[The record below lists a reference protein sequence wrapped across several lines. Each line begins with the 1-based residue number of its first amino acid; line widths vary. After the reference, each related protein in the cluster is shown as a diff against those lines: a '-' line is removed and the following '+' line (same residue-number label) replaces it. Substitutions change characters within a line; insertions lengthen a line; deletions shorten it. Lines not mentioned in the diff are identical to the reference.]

1 MRDFAERHALAL
13 VLALAVAGLA
23 ATALAAAI
31 TDASAGDISAYG
43 LFVVAIVAV
52 VLALWRNLS
61 SQRQAAATGQ
71 QAETA
76 RREALDSRLQRGA
89 EMLISEHRSTQFAGI
104 YLLDALADEYPDDY
118 AGLVDRM
125 IRAAEEA
132 RRSDDG

>member
-13 VLALAVAGLA
+13 VLTLAVAGLA
-23 ATALAAAI
+23 AAALASTLAGVPAA
-31 TDASAGDISAYG
+31 DISAYG
-43 LFVVAIVAV
+43 LFIVAIVAV

-89 EMLISEHRSTQFAGI
+89 EMLISEHPAVHLAGV
-104 YLLDALADEYPDDY
+104 YLLKSLAAEFPSEY
-118 AGLVDRM
+118 AGLVEAM
-125 IRAAEEA
+125 IAATERAPTH
-132 RRSDDG
+132 DD

>member
-13 VLALAVAGLA
+13 VLTLAVAGLA
-23 ATALAAAI
+23 TAALASALAGVPAA
-31 TDASAGDISAYG
+31 DISAYG
-43 LFVVAIVAV
+43 LFIVAIVAV

-89 EMLISEHRSTQFAGI
+89 EMLVSDHPSTRLAGI
-104 YLLDALADEYPDDY
+104 YLLNELARDYPDDY
-118 AGLVDRM
+118 ADLVDEM
-125 IRAAEEA
+125 IVSAEGA

>member
-23 ATALAAAI
+23 AAALASALAGVAA
-31 TDASAGDISAYG
+31 ADISAYG
-43 LFVVAIVAV
+43 LFIVAIVAV

-89 EMLISEHRSTQFAGI
+89 EMLISEYRPVHLAGVHLLRS
-104 YLLDALADEYPDDY
+104 LADEHPDDY

-125 IRAAEEA
+125 IRAAEGM

>member
-1 MRDFAERHALAL
+1 MAL

-23 ATALAAAI
+23 AAALAAAV
-31 TDASAGDISAYG
+31 AGAAAGDISAYG

-61 SQRQAAATGQ
+61 SQRQAAASGQ

-89 EMLISEHRSTQFAGI
+89 EMLISEHPAMHLAGV
-104 YLLDALADEYPDDY
+104 YLLELLVADHPDEY
-118 AGLVDRM
+118 AELVDEM
-125 IRAAEEA
+125 IFVAEEL
-132 RRSDDG
+132 RRSDGG

>member
-1 MRDFAERHALAL
+1 MAL

-23 ATALAAAI
+23 AAAFAAAV
-31 TDASAGDISAYG
+31 AGAPAGDISAYG

-61 SQRQAAATGQ
+61 SQRQAAASGQ

-89 EMLISEHRSTQFAGI
+89 EMLISEHPAVHLAGV
-104 YLLDALADEYPDDY
+104 YLLKSLAEEFPGEY
-118 AGLVDRM
+118 AGLVEAM
-125 IRAAEEA
+125 IAATE
-132 RRSDDG
+132 RVPTHGD